1 MPNPL
6 HPAACLAS
14 AALVCLAA
22 SSELRIHAQD
32 DTGSKPRMALM
43 QATIEAFVPSTET
56 ASLRANLAFA
66 DKPLLRYS
74 DPTRGLTDENVLLD
88 ATVWRLGRRGRPLG
102 LVTLEIY
109 RSTAEQGILAYEF
122 ASLSEARFTIER
134 TGRADARPIAW
145 DATGSALTVK
155 RLEGGPPPA
164 KSAPGRLTQMRTL
177 ARRFS
182 VHETVN
188 DTVIECRLL
197 SQPIDRYDSAAEEID
212 DGALFA
218 FANGTN
224 PEVGLALE
232 TGKDG
237 WTYGLVRLSAA
248 ASTVKLDEREVA
260 RYEKVDNVQ
269 RAGSYT
275 STIEKIELPK

>member
-1 MPNPL
+1 
-6 HPAACLAS
+6 
-14 AALVCLAA
+14 
-22 SSELRIHAQD
+22 
-32 DTGSKPRMALM
+32 MALM
-43 QATIEAFVPSTET
+43 EATIAAFAPSTDT
-56 ASLRANLAFA
+56 ASLRGNLAFA

-74 DPTRGLTDENVLLD
+74 DPTRGLTEENVLLD

-122 ASLSEARFTIER
+122 ASLSETRFTLEHK
-134 TGRADARPIAW
+134 TKPIAW
-145 DATGSALTVK
+145 DASGSALTV
-155 RLEGGPPPA
+155 RPLEGGQPPA
-164 KSAPGRLTQMRTL
+164 KSAPGRLAQMRRL
-177 ARRFS
+177 ARRFT

-197 SQPIDRYDSAAEEID
+197 SQPIDRYESAADEID

-224 PEVGLALE
+224 PEVGLTLE
-232 TGKDG
+232 AGKAG

-248 ASTVKLDEREVA
+248 ASTVKLDDREVA
-260 RYEKVDNVQ
+260 RYEKVNNVQ
-269 RAGSYT
+269 REGTYT

>member
-1 MPNPL
+1 MPL
-6 HPAACLAS
+6 TRRTIGLAIAALAS
-14 AALVCLAA
+14 LTSVSVRLG
-22 SSELRIHAQD
+22 AQD
-32 DTGSKPRMALM
+32 DAGSKSRMALM
-43 QATIEAFVPSTET
+43 EATIAAFAPSTSA
-56 ASLRANLAFA
+56 ASLRPNLAFA
-66 DKPLLRYS
+66 EKPLLRYS
-74 DPTRGLTDENVLLD
+74 DPTRGLTEENVLLD

-122 ASLSEARFTIER
+122 ASFSETRFTIER
-134 TGRADARPIAW
+134 EGQADSKPIAW
-145 DATGSALTVK
+145 DATGSALAIK
-155 RLEGGPPPA
+155 RLEGGPSPA
-164 KSAPGRLTQMRTL
+164 KSAPGRLAQMRQL
-177 ARRFS
+177 ARRFK

-188 DTVIECRLL
+188 DNVIECRLL
-197 SQPIDRYDSAAEEID
+197 SQPIDRYDSGADGID

-224 PEVGLALE
+224 PEVGLTLE
-232 TGKDG
+232 AGKAG

-248 ASTVKLDEREVA
+248 ASTVKLDDREVA

-269 RAGSYT
+269 REGSYT